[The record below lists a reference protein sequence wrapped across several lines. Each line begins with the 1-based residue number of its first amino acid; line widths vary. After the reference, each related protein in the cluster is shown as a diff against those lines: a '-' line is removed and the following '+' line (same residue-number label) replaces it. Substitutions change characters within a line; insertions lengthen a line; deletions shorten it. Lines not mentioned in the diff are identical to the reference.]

1 MSDHCAYYTK
11 NADILPHG
19 GAVIKDFSEQ
29 PKGWITA
36 MDGETGEV
44 LWQYPAESQVLAG
57 LVPTKSGL
65 LFAGD
70 THGNL
75 LALDAASGSVLK
87 RIDVKGAL
95 NSGLISYQ
103 VAGEQYV
110 AAAVGGPTEN
120 PSTVAGPLRVV
131 IFGLQGSDTPKVV
144 KLDRLQPEAPGV
156 PASSAMFFQACTQ
169 CHGFTG
175 SGW

>member
-1 MSDHCAYYTK
+1 MFNGTAYHPGTGTLYVGMSDHCAFYTK
-11 NADILPHG
+11 NAAIKPSG
-19 GAVIKDFSEQ
+19 GSVVKDFSQQ

-75 LALDAASGSVLK
+75 LALDTQSGAVLH
-87 RIDVKGAL
+87 RLDVKGAL

-103 VAGEQYV
+103 VDGMQYV
-110 AAAVGGPTEN
+110 AATVGGATEN
-120 PSTVAGPLRVV
+120 PSTVAGPLRVS
-131 IFGLQGSDTPKVV
+131 IFGLQESE
-144 KLDRLQPEAPGV
+144 RLT
-156 PASSAMFFQACTQ
+156 SR
-169 CHGFTG
+169 TG
-175 SGW
+175 